1 MGGCIVTRLGVHW
14 CKVRVCIVLLYQN
27 RCSDEHRNTEIDT
40 METYKI
46 AGKQG
51 ISRFGQSDLLDFGA
65 NCGNIE
71 TASLDILHL
80 FLTIAGN
87 R

>member
-1 MGGCIVTRLGVHW
+1 M
-14 CKVRVCIVLLYQN
+14 VLLTKIGKI
-27 RCSDEHRNTEIDT
+27 SAGIWKHRNNEIDT

-71 TASLDILHL
+71 TAPLDILHL

>member
-1 MGGCIVTRLGVHW
+1 MYFFFIRKISTVAR
-14 CKVRVCIVLLYQN
+14 
-27 RCSDEHRNTEIDT
+27 EHRNNEIDT
-40 METYKI
+40 MEIYKI

-71 TASLDILHL
+71 TAPLDILHL